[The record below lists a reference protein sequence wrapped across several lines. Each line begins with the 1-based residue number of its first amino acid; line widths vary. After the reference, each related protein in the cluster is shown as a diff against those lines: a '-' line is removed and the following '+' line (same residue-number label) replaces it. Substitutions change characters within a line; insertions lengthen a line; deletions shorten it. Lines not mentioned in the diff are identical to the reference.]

1 MNECEIRG
9 CEETALVTAC
19 NYCAGSFCPDH
30 QLPERHS
37 CPQIKVANTLGP
49 DFRASGESVQID
61 SEIGDDTTDGEQAK
75 KECAGESCSA
85 FIVPNKEFCPACRI
99 NRRHRSDTV
108 HESAGRDRSPSTS
121 RTKESKK
128 VCASSGCSTIVA
140 PSKEYCRSCRHKPS
154 VPNEYQ
160 SPEVKLK
167 NNTDPKTEET
177 NSSPLLI
184 SLKIR
189 LETIGIRTR
198 GWIMTIIQL
207 ASIGV
212 FLLGLWAFYTLFTSP
227 AYQLFGGEYP
237 LYEVLT
243 LPEPIEFLGWD
254 VPAIDNSWV
263 TWTPMETLFVL
274 SIVLTFGGLA
284 LSFKLI
290 FGTTTPGVR

>member
-1 MNECEIRG
+1 
-9 CEETALVTAC
+9 
-19 NYCAGSFCPDH
+19 
-30 QLPERHS
+30 
-37 CPQIKVANTLGP
+37 
-49 DFRASGESVQID
+49 
-61 SEIGDDTTDGEQAK
+61 
-75 KECAGESCSA
+75 
-85 FIVPNKEFCPACRI
+85 
-99 NRRHRSDTV
+99 
-108 HESAGRDRSPSTS
+108 
-121 RTKESKK
+121 
-128 VCASSGCSTIVA
+128 
-140 PSKEYCRSCRHKPS
+140 
-154 VPNEYQ
+154 
-160 SPEVKLK
+160 
-167 NNTDPKTEET
+167 
-177 NSSPLLI
+177 
-184 SLKIR
+184 
-189 LETIGIRTR
+189 
-198 GWIMTIIQL
+198 MTIIQL